1 MLSENTPI
9 ISAEGSQLP
18 NEKKL
23 RTADEIIQTQ
33 SLMDD
38 LLVALFFEQDSPG
51 GESSA

>member
-1 MLSENTPI
+1 M
-9 ISAEGSQLP
+9 P

-38 LLVALFFEQDSPG
+38 LLAALFFEQDSPG
-51 GESSA
+51 GRKQRLKRSCGRY